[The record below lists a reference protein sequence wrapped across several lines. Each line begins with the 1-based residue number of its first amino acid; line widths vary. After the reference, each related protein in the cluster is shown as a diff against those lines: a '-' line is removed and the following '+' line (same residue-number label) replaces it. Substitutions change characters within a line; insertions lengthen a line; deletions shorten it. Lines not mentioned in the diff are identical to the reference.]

1 MVLDES
7 LILYAF
13 ASFFRTMLIQNH
25 NFSFY
30 SHRNGRCGGL
40 IEALG
45 GSSPV
50 QTVVTYIHQT
60 LGGDCQ
66 GS

>member
-30 SHRNGRCGGL
+30 SHRNACVDYSKKLNSLPLSGEVCNK
-40 IEALG
+40 
-45 GSSPV
+45 
-50 QTVVTYIHQT
+50 
-60 LGGDCQ
+60 
-66 GS
+66 